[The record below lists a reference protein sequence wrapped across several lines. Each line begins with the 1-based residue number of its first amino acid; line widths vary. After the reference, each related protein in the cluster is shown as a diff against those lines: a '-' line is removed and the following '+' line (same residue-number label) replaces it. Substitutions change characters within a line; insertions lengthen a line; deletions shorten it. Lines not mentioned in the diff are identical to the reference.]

1 MTSVSTMPFSLCMLS
16 EDALRTIASGRA
28 PAAYAELLER
38 DALPPPFVAA
48 RALRLAAVGI
58 PAPWS
63 TSFLIMRH
71 EDGRVVGGCGFK
83 TPPLQGRVEVGY
95 GVAPAAQQRGAA
107 TAALGMLLELAR
119 SAGASEVLAEVAPG
133 NLASSRVVEKAGFR
147 RTGERVDE
155 DGELVAQWLRSVT

>member
-1 MTSVSTMPFSLCMLS
+1 MACVSTLPFSLRMLS
-16 EDALRTIASGRA
+16 EDALRTIAAGQA
-28 PAAYAELLER
+28 PAAYAKLLER

-48 RALRLAAVGI
+48 RALRLAAAGI
-58 PAPWS
+58 PTPWS

-95 GVAPAAQQRGAA
+95 GVLPAARQRGAA
-107 TAALGMLLELAR
+107 TAALGILLVLAR

-133 NLASSRVVEKAGFR
+133 NFASSRVVEKAGFR
-147 RTGERVDE
+147 RTSERVDE
-155 DGELVAQWLRSVT
+155 DGELVVQWLRSVA